1 MANPEHIA
9 RVRQPTPPAMPGLPV
24 LGNLLEFNRD
34 RYGLLQ
40 RGYDTLGPIFSL
52 RLGPKRA
59 AVLIGPTYHQ
69 VFFEETDHILSM
81 GQAYKFL
88 VPMFGEPVGVTAAPE
103 DYQEQR
109 AILLELFKSAKMEG
123 YVQVMAQEVQAW
135 LETLGE
141 SGTFEVVESCQR
153 LAQQIAAHAFL
164 GSEFRQHLDEPFWHL
179 FHDLVAGMD
188 AVLPPS
194 LPLPRFLRRDRARRQ
209 MHAMI
214 RPLIAERRGPSGKHH
229 DFLQTLVEARYADGR
244 PLTEALIVSFIISL
258 MFAGHET
265 TAGQASWG
273 LIQLLQHPDYLRVV
287 LEEQAHALP
296 RGQPITL
303 ETLRHVPHL
312 IWALRETERTRPAA
326 GLLMRYTVEPYEVG
340 GYHVPAGWLTLISPY
355 LAHRLPEVFHEP
367 AHYDPWR
374 FAPDRAED
382 RQHRFA
388 LVGFGGGVH
397 KCMGMNFATNEMAVL
412 ITLLLQQYH
421 LELLTPD
428 PHPRRE
434 KMRAARPTPCWIRYQ
449 RR

>member
-1 MANPEHIA
+1 MRHPI
-9 RVRQPTPPAMPGLPV
+9 PPAMPGLPV

-40 RGYDTLGPIFSL
+40 RGYDTFGPIFSL

-59 AVLIGPTYHQ
+59 AVLIGPQYHQ
-69 VFFEETDHILSM
+69 RFFEETDHTLSM
-81 GQAYKFL
+81 AQAYKFL

-103 DYQEQR
+103 DYQKQR
-109 AILLELFKSAKMEG
+109 AIFLELFKSTHMEG

-135 LETLGE
+135 LATLGA
-141 SGTFEVVESCQR
+141 SGTFEVVDSCQR
-153 LAQQIAAHAFL
+153 LAQHIAAHAFL
-164 GSEFRQHLDEPFWHL
+164 GAVFRQRLADPFWHL

-209 MHAMI
+209 MHAML
-214 RPLIAERRGPSGKHH
+214 RPWIAERREASGQPQ
-229 DFLQTLVEARYADGR
+229 DFLQTLVEARDADGR
-244 PLTEALIVSFIISL
+244 PLTDALIVSFIISL
-258 MFAGHET
+258 LFAGHET
-265 TAGQASWG
+265 TSGQASWG
-273 LIQLLQHPDYLRVV
+273 LIHLLQHPAYLRVV
-287 LEEQAHALP
+287 VEEQAHALP
-296 RGQPITL
+296 PDQPLTL
-303 ETLRHVPHL
+303 ETLRRLPHL
-312 IWALRETERTRPAA
+312 LWALRETERLRPAA

-340 GYHVPAGWLTLISPY
+340 GYQVPAGWLTLISPH

-374 FAPDRAED
+374 FAPERAED

-388 LVGFGGGVH
+388 LVGFGGGMH
-397 KCMGMNFATNEMAVL
+397 KCLGIHFATYEMAV
-412 ITLLLQQYH
+412 IISLLLQHYH

-428 PHPRRE
+428 PQPRLE